1 VAIGGL
7 ITVLNN
13 GSGSIKAGS
22 QVEWVFGG
30 ASALGQ
36 HNGHARRILVQE
48 QSKETDEKRVIGRAM
63 NFARKGQNFDILI
76 RQ

>member
-1 VAIGGL
+1 M
-7 ITVLNN
+7 LNN
-13 GSGSIKAGS
+13 GSASIKAGS
-22 QVEWVFGG
+22 QVEWVFGA
-30 ASALGQ
+30 ASAPGQ

-48 QSKETDEKRVIGRAM
+48 QSDATNEKRVIGRAM